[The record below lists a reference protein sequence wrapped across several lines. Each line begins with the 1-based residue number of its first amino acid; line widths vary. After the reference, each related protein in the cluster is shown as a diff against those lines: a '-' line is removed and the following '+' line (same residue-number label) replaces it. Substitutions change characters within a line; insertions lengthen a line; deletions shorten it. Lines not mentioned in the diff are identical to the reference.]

1 LVRRPNLQVEF
12 FDGTILL
19 VGLLDDLQQRSVMRG
34 KYGFYPLSHDFVFLD
49 PENPASD
56 GIDA

>member
-1 LVRRPNLQVEF
+1 
-12 FDGTILL
+12 
-19 VGLLDDLQQRSVMRG
+19 MRG